1 MLLRWRHIGKML
13 LITLLVMSCTSCAR
27 WREAKGVVAEA
38 DSLLVKGVIIKD
50 TAALSGGICTL
61 ENLMGRV
68 FAKEEL
74 TKMYYLMG
82 RNLDDYYH
90 NFSDAADFYIK
101 ADRMKTK
108 DWVLRGRINSCMGF
122 ICKQDSS
129 FAEALEFYLRA
140 NEAFE
145 KSGDEKRIANGLVSI
160 AEQYVNLKDYAKADS
175 VLNIAARYDID
186 SAYYARMVDVR
197 ALALFNQQL
206 YDSALVYLLSIED
219 YPRNLEAKCYS
230 YMKIMRSYNKLLNF
244 SKSIDYAKYIIFHAK
259 NPNHRLNAYYHLI
272 DYATIHNDMALLS
285 TCSHARDDE
294 NRIVRQYA
302 ESYAQ
307 ASDKLKIYLENPHP
321 HRRLYIIIVCSAL
334 VVVVLFW
341 IIYVLIKRHRCVL
354 VKRDK
359 ENQDRRD
366 LFARRI
372 YDHSVYFTSWQDYKK
387 LRELANS
394 HFNNM
399 CYQLEDTYHLS
410 EQEIKICLMV
420 LLEYTNKQMAEILLV
435 QPNTI
440 SKAKNKIAKQLNTS
454 SAELRT
460 SLLDILA

>member
-108 DWVLRGRINSCMGF
+108 DRVLRGRINSCMGF

-145 KSGDEKRIANGLVSI
+145 KSGDKKRIANGSMGVP
-160 AEQYVNLKDYAKADS
+160 
-175 VLNIAARYDID
+175 
-186 SAYYARMVDVR
+186 
-197 ALALFNQQL
+197 
-206 YDSALVYLLSIED
+206 LS
-219 YPRNLEAKCYS
+219 
-230 YMKIMRSYNKLLNF
+230 
-244 SKSIDYAKYIIFHAK
+244 
-259 NPNHRLNAYYHLI
+259 
-272 DYATIHNDMALLS
+272 
-285 TCSHARDDE
+285 
-294 NRIVRQYA
+294 
-302 ESYAQ
+302 
-307 ASDKLKIYLENPHP
+307 
-321 HRRLYIIIVCSAL
+321 
-334 VVVVLFW
+334 
-341 IIYVLIKRHRCVL
+341 
-354 VKRDK
+354 
-359 ENQDRRD
+359 
-366 LFARRI
+366 
-372 YDHSVYFTSWQDYKK
+372 
-387 LRELANS
+387 
-394 HFNNM
+394 
-399 CYQLEDTYHLS
+399 
-410 EQEIKICLMV
+410 
-420 LLEYTNKQMAEILLV
+420 
-435 QPNTI
+435 
-440 SKAKNKIAKQLNTS
+440 KIASYQFYLCLICSKQS
-454 SAELRT
+454 
-460 SLLDILA
+460 IIW

>member
-1 MLLRWRHIGKML
+1 MLLV
-13 LITLLVMSCTSCAR
+13 TLLVMSCTSCAR
-27 WREAKGVVAEA
+27 WREAKAVVKEA

-108 DWVLRGRINSCMGF
+108 DWVLRGRINSCMGYL
-122 ICKQDSS
+122 CKQDSC
-129 FAEALEFYLRA
+129 FEEALVFYERA
-140 NEAFE
+140 NVAFA
-145 KSGDEKRIANGLVSI
+145 KSGNEKRYANGLISI
-160 AEQYVNLKDYAKADS
+160 AEQYVCLHEYAKVDS
-175 VLNIAARYDID
+175 VLSLAATYKID

-206 YDSALVYLLSIED
+206 YDSALVCLLSIKDCERPID
-219 YPRNLEAKCYS
+219 AKCFS

-341 IIYVLIKRHRCVL
+341 IIYVLIKRHQCVL

-399 CYQLEDTYHLS
+399 CYQLEDTYHMS